1 MAYKR
6 RYWITPQVWFSIGF
20 VDETRNRE
28 EVQRLTEWCSSNN
41 LVLNTSKTKEVIA
54 DTGMLEFQAEQVA
67 NKFLG
72 IDITADLTLALNAFH
87 LVKKVQQRLFF
98 FLRKDKRAGIHSQVN
113 IHKLNAAQKWEVQ
126 PFSDSNYITQGRLWN
141 LKVKLWKS
149 MQMLSKNQKVPPW
162 DWLHWGEVAPSRMQV
177 WRTSSL
183 QFFLN
188 QFSQQKSHSHYSSC
202 SSQNLFFI
210 TQTYVMKNMAHGWW
224 VRTAII
230 QVPFYALT
238 DVMAVM
244 SNSG

>member
-1 MAYKR
+1 MRLATER
-6 RYWITPQVWFSIGF
+6 RFSAWPNGVHQTTWSLTPARPRRSLQ
-20 VDETRNRE
+20 T
-28 EVQRLTEWCSSNN
+28 
-41 LVLNTSKTKEVIA
+41 
-54 DTGMLEFQAEQVA
+54 TGMLEFQAEQVA

-162 DWLHWGEVAPSRMQV
+162 DWLQLGEVAPSWFLERMQV

-238 DVMAVM
+238 DVMTVM